1 MKALKALALAGLV
14 MISAVSPSQALVIK
28 NDPGGVIVDF
38 VRKYSD
44 IRDSNE
50 IVVVDGEC
58 DSACTLFLGI
68 VPRKNYCITPNAKLG
83 FHTASEK
90 STNRLTGKIRY
101 THAPEFS
108 ALMWNLYPARIR
120 TFLKVVG
127 WNGDDAEIAHP
138 QIVYLGPEQLGEL
151 GVRSCGPGDLS

>member
-14 MISAVSPSQALVIK
+14 MIAAVSPSHALVIK
-28 NDPGGVIVDF
+28 NDEGGVIVDY
-38 VRKYSD
+38 VRKYSN
-44 IRDSNE
+44 IRDTNE

-83 FHTASEK
+83 FHTASVRTK
-90 STNRLTGKIRY
+90 TLTGKVKY
-101 THAPEFS
+101 THATEFS
-108 ALMWNLYPARIR
+108 ALMWNLYPSRIR
-120 TFLKVVG
+120 SFLKVVG
-127 WNGDDAEIAHP
+127 WNGDDPTIAHP

-151 GVRSCGPGDLS
+151 GVRSCGPGDIS

>member
-14 MISAVSPSQALVIK
+14 MISAVSPSHALIIK
-28 NDPGGVIVDF
+28 KDDGGIIVDY
-38 VRKYSD
+38 VKKYSN

-83 FHTASEK
+83 FHTASVRGK
-90 STNRLTGKIRY
+90 TLTGKVKY

-108 ALMWNLYPARIR
+108 ELMWNIYPSRIR
-120 TFLKVVG
+120 SFLKIVG
-127 WNGDDAEIAHP
+127 WNGDDSNIAHP
-138 QIVYLGPEQLGEL
+138 QIVYLDPEQLNQL
-151 GVRSCGPGDLS
+151 GVRSCGPGDVS